1 MHRHVQAVR
10 RVNDFRPP
18 TAAGDNESIGPPDFT
33 GVGAV
38 HPTERLTPMSKRSPK
53 HPSRFRTAR
62 TSTAALAA
70 GMLLSLAMAPAVSSA
85 ETPSTSSTTVAP
97 ATTVDQPTTQA
108 PSTTTPESTATN
120 PAPPSSS
127 APSTSAPGPSTT
139 VEAPTSTT
147 PSSPTTPP
155 ESGTAHLYVTS
166 FIPYPNGITPVQG
179 ARVRL
184 TNNETGAVTMV
195 TAPAE
200 LTLNVGTYSFETI
213 SWPDGLRLISGSGTV
228 ELGLLGN
235 HIQISF
241 ARTDGGGDGSGTLQV
256 VKADRVTGAKLPG
269 ASFIVSTCSGDVLG
283 WETTG
288 EGGVVN
294 REVAP
299 GCYRV
304 KETAAPKGYVPESR
318 SYTVDVSTDKV
329 STVTV
334 YNTPVDHVTDRNPS
348 GRTSLSSIPSGPV
361 DRP

>member
-1 MHRHVQAVR
+1 M
-10 RVNDFRPP
+10 NDFRPP
-18 TAAGDNESIGPPDFT
+18 TASGDNESIGLPDFT

-38 HPTERLTPMSKRSPK
+38 HPTERLSPMSKRSPK
-53 HPSRFRTAR
+53 HPSRFRTPRA
-62 TSTAALAA
+62 TTAVIAA
-70 GMLLSLAMAPAVSSA
+70 GMLLSLATAPAVGWA
-85 ETPSTSSTTVAP
+85 DTPSTSSTTVSP
-97 ATTVDQPTTQA
+97 ATTVDQPPTQA
-108 PSTTTPESTATN
+108 PSTTTPPSTATN

-166 FIPYPNGITPVQG
+166 FIPYPGGITPVQG

-184 TNNETGAVTMV
+184 TNNQTGAVTMV

-241 ARTDGGGDGSGTLQV
+241 ARIDGGGDRTGTLQV

-269 ASFIVSTCSGDVLG
+269 ASFVVSTCSGDVLG

-304 KETAAPKGYVPESR
+304 KETAAPKGYVSEGR
-318 SYTVDVSTDKV
+318 SYSVDVSTDKV

-334 YNTPVDHVTDRNPS
+334 YNIPVDHVSDRNPA

>member
-1 MHRHVQAVR
+1 M
-10 RVNDFRPP
+10 NDFRPP
-18 TAAGDNESIGPPDFT
+18 RAPRDNESIGLPDFT

-38 HPTERLTPMSKRSPK
+38 HPTERLTPMSNRSPK
-53 HPSRFRTAR
+53 HHTRFRTPR
-62 TSTAALAA
+62 TRTAALAT
-70 GMLLSLAMAPAVSSA
+70 GMLLSLAMAPAVGWA
-85 ETPSTSSTTVAP
+85 DTPSTSSTTVAP
-97 ATTVDQPTTQA
+97 ATTADQPTTQA
-108 PSTTTPESTATN
+108 PPTTTPATTD
-120 PAPPSSS
+120 PSLPSSS

-166 FIPYPNGITPVQG
+166 FIPYPGGITPVQG

-195 TAPAE
+195 TAPAD
-200 LTLNVGTYSFETI
+200 LTLNVGTYSYETI

-241 ARTDGGGDGSGTLQV
+241 ARIDDGGDRTGTLQV

-304 KETAAPKGYVPESR
+304 KETAAPKGYVSEGR
-318 SYTVDVSTDKV
+318 SYSVDVSTDKV